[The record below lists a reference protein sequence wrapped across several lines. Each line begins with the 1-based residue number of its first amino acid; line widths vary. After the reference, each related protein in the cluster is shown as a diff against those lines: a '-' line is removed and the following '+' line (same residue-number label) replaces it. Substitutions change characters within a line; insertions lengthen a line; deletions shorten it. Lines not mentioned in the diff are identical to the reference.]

1 MLKALF
7 LSSSLFFSS
16 MLYAQTKVV
25 IKRMQKSGDTEIV
38 ISGVL
43 ESFDRKT
50 LTVNGENIKYK
61 KFCSIIISEEPN
73 KELKEQLVF
82 NNIRY
87 KVAPIKVEDY
97 IEEPAKSTRE

>member
-7 LSSSLFFSS
+7 LFSSLFFSTI
-16 MLYAQTKVV
+16 LHAQTKVV
-25 IKRMQKSGDTEIV
+25 VKRIQKSGDTEI
-38 ISGVL
+38 IIAGEL
-43 ESFDRKT
+43 ESFNCKT
-50 LTVNGENIKYK
+50 VTVNGDNIKYK

-87 KVAPIKVEDY
+87 KVAPINVEDY
-97 IEEPAKSTRE
+97 IEEPVNSIR